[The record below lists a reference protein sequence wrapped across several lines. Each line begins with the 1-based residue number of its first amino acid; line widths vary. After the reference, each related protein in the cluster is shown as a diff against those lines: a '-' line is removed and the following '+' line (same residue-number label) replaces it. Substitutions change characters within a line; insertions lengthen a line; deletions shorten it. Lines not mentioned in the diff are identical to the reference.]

1 MWGRDCMEYRVNID
15 KKTLLRIKPLR
26 KEYRKELFKLWDIIK
41 EFIKYIGIIIIVI
54 LVLIVFLETKIKI
67 SLGMVLTIYFIFSA
81 VAMFFGA
88 AITLIFIQIVSIRK
102 MYISKFSYLINDFR
116 VLINNRILIFE
127 ANNLTAKIE
136 LTKCTLS
143 KYEEILILTDD
154 DGFRLLVPINK
165 IKDGKMLE
173 KEIIGGLNG

>member
-1 MWGRDCMEYRVNID
+1 MEYRVNID
-15 KKTLLRIKPLR
+15 KKILLRIKPLR
-26 KEYRKELFKLWDIIK
+26 KECRKELFNLWDIIK

-54 LVLIVFLETKIKI
+54 LILIVFLETKIKS
-67 SLGMVLTIYFIFSA
+67 SLGVGLTIFFVFSA
-81 VAMFFGA
+81 VTIFLGV
-88 AITLIFIQIVSIRK
+88 AITLLFIQFISSRK

-116 VLINNRILIFE
+116 VVVNNRILIFE

-165 IKDGKMLE
+165 IKDGKILE